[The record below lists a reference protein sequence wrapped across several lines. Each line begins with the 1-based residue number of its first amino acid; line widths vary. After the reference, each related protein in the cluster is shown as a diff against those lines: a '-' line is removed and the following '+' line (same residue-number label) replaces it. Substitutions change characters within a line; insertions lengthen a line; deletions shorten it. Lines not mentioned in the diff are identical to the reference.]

1 MKRNAVLAL
10 CVAFAFTLVCSSTA
24 VAQSTPPTTTKPP
37 VALSPMALLQQSIT
51 SKEMEAT
58 TILRG
63 LADVTERQTVIASD
77 LAKSRAVE
85 DKSGVSIESFPEIV
99 KNLQAKRIELIIELA
114 GLKARREAIVAAR
127 ADKPDN
133 SAILTPLR
141 KIIALQE
148 KELNRISK
156 SNGSAAEIRA
166 AEIALLSSKI
176 QLANANAAKPG
187 STLLRDTLL
196 NTSLAYA
203 EAKAR
208 LAKTESLLDEILPTR
223 KQLDSV
229 TRLKAKAKRLLE
241 VETDLTRQLLTANR
255 AVDQLRAQLEQM
267 KEDNAQ

>member
-1 MKRNAVLAL
+1 MNRNAVLAV
-10 CVAFAFTLVCSSTA
+10 CVAFAFTLVCSSTV
-24 VAQSTPPTTTKPP
+24 VAQSAPPTTTKPP
-37 VALSPMALLQQSIT
+37 VALSPMALLQRSIN
-51 SKEMEAT
+51 SKEREAT
-58 TILRG
+58 TILLG
-63 LADVTERQTVIASD
+63 LEDITERQKAIASE

-85 DKSGVSIESFPEIV
+85 DKSGVSIESFQEIV

-133 SAILTPLR
+133 SAIVRPLL

-166 AEIALLSSKI
+166 AEIELLSSKI
-176 QLANANAAKPG
+176 KLADATSPKSG
-187 STLLRDTLL
+187 SALLRDTLL
-196 NTSLAYA
+196 NTSLAHA

-223 KQLDSV
+223 KQLDSA

-241 VETDLTRQLLTANR
+241 VETDLTKELRTANR
-255 AVDQLRAQLEQM
+255 AVEQLRAQLKQM
-267 KEDNAQ
+267 KDDNAQ